1 MVRLNICLKLL
12 FLWKGCKN
20 SNWRRIIKFTPC
32 LCWCHQAFGVVP
44 IAACISQTHLKMWGS
59 VFNGDIYR
67 WSSFM
72 SKEFI
77 EKNDKWEKT
86 NEGKGFTKNIWKAE
100 GMQLK
105 NEKKIIVS
113 INDGFDVC
121 GEKGR
126 IKLLIVS
133 NEKIGFIKLVLVAG
147 FRSRYIYTLISC

>member
-1 MVRLNICLKLL
+1 MEIFTDDLL
-12 FLWKGCKN
+12 L
-20 SNWRRIIKFTPC
+20 
-32 LCWCHQAFGVVP
+32 
-44 IAACISQTHLKMWGS
+44 
-59 VFNGDIYR
+59 
-67 WSSFM
+67 

-86 NEGKGFTKNIWKAE
+86 YEGKGFTKNIWKAE
-100 GMQLK
+100 GTQLK

-133 NEKIGFIKLVLVAG
+133 NEKIGFIEIVLVAG